1 MLQTKYKYQADKDD
15 REWVKENLLNN
26 ARVVF
31 LPPSRFDTFD
41 IYYLPKQKLDKN
53 GNDINNKMR
62 FLEIKTRNFEH
73 DKYDTTFVELDKF
86 EAITS
91 TTVNSRIPTE
101 LIVLFEDGYLY
112 YSPENVIKLKD
123 KISKKYCPD
132 QYDAYGDKWCNKMK
146 DVVEL
151 KITDEIFHTY
161 ETSRKDSQ
169 PENS

>member
-1 MLQTKYKYQADKDD
+1 MIYQSDKDD
-15 REWVKENLLNN
+15 RDWVKENLLNN

-41 IYYLPKQKLDKN
+41 IYYLPKQKLDEK
-53 GNDINNKMR
+53 GNDLNNKMR
-62 FLEIKTRNFEH
+62 FLEIKTRNFSH
-73 DKYDTTFVELDKF
+73 DKYPTTFVELDKY

-101 LIVLFEDGYLY
+101 LLVLFNDGYLF
-112 YSPENVIKLKD
+112 YSSENVINMKD
-123 KISKKYCPD
+123 KVSKKYCPD

-151 KITDEIFHTY
+151 KITDKIFHLY
-161 ETSRKDSQ
+161 DSSSPNDSKQ
-169 PENS
+169 TNS